1 MNEMEEKL
9 GLAATPGYRYASHVR
24 NQLFISGQVPHNKAG
39 EIEDP
44 SSPFKQAKKC
54 LSNLD
59 LLLNCYQ
66 FNKTILNK

>member
-1 MNEMEEKL
+1 MNEIEEKS
-9 GLAATPGYRYASHVR
+9 GLAATPGYRYASLVG

-39 EIEDP
+39 QIEDLY
-44 SSPFKQAKKC
+44 SPLKQAQKC

-66 FNKTILNK
+66 FSFNSHF